1 MKYFPNR
8 FTTTNPTHNQN
19 ILTSRPAR
27 RLALFAI
34 AALLIVI
41 GLSFRPMRVAHAA
54 TITVT
59 AGPDIDAAN
68 NDFRRIQ
75 NATNAAMSG
84 DTIMLSGTFDFTQ
97 PFAAAAWALGNDN
110 TSGTADDYSVYVPG
124 GVDNVTITASS
135 LGAAT
140 IQGPGDLAAV
150 NLEGVFVFD
159 GGPNQGWTISNLQ
172 FKDFDLSIAFFA
184 TAAADFNNT
193 KLINNYI
200 KIAQDLNAT
209 VAPADVNQNIGIHF
223 SFGTNQMISGN
234 TIEFDGDG
242 VSDSAMGNF
251 STQVGMQSNTS
262 GGNAYDGLQITNNTL
277 RVLHAQ
283 SADPEVILG
292 IWDNCHAHTSN
303 ITISGN
309 QFINLAAGNNP
320 ATNLQ
325 RAFRVT
331 SHSSATTTV
340 KYQSNSIS
348 GANIGFQWI
357 AGSNFSGNQPV
368 QVISNNILNNGTG
381 VLVQSNGSATLSFNR
396 IVGNTVALD
405 NETSNP
411 IDAENNWWGCNF
423 GPGVGGAG
431 CAGTPNGLICI
442 NNNSAIIGGKGK
454 PNGFTC
460 PVDFNPW
467 LVLRLTAAPDTI
479 LVGGTSTLTADLTFN
494 SDNVDTHL
502 SGNIPDGTPVAF
514 SGNAFGSVAP
524 SSTST
529 TSGKATST
537 YTGTAPGTG
546 DVSTTVDMQTVST
559 PVTVNP
565 SKCVITCPAN
575 ITQPNDPDQCGA
587 VVTYPAPTTM
597 GSCGTVGCTPES
609 GSFYPVGT
617 TTVTCSPIQ
626 DSKAS
631 CSFTITVQD
640 TQPPSITCPANI
652 TTPTDPD
659 QCGAVVTYPSP
670 TITDTCPGSFTA
682 TCTPASG
689 SFFPKG
695 ATTVTCTVDGFSGS
709 TCTFSVTVNDTQPP
723 AITCPANIN
732 VAAAASCPPTS
743 SQAVTFTV
751 TASDN
756 CPGVTVVCSPAS
768 GSVFPVGTTSVTC
781 TAMDTSGNT
790 AQCTFTVTVFSAC
803 LVDQSNSGNVVLFNT
818 QTGDY
823 RFCCSGVLLA
833 TGKGVLTIRGCV
845 GTIDDQKGSRKVH
858 IGFDFSANSGHGA
871 GTAALFLNGS
881 TNPKCSITDQ
891 SMAGNVCTCPSG
903 APSAVPQK

>member
-1 MKYFPNR
+1 MKHFPKR
-8 FTTTNPTHNQN
+8 FPTTNPTHNQN
-19 ILTSRPAR
+19 ILTSRLAR
-27 RLALFAI
+27 RLALLAI
-34 AALLIVI
+34 AALLIGT
-41 GLSFRPMRVAHAA
+41 GLSLRPMRVARAA

-59 AGPDIDAAN
+59 AGPDVSAAV
-68 NDFRRIQ
+68 NDWRRIQ
-75 NATNAAMSG
+75 NAINMAANG
-84 DTIMLSGTFDFTQ
+84 DTIMLSGTFDFTA

-110 TSGTADDYSVYVPG
+110 TNGTADDYSVYVPA
-124 GVDNVTITASS
+124 GVNNVTITASS

-159 GGPNQGWTISNLQ
+159 GGPNQGWTISNIQ
-172 FKDFDLSIAFFA
+172 FKDFDLSIGFFA
-184 TAAADFNNT
+184 TPSNAFNNT
-193 KLINNYI
+193 KIINNYI

-223 SFGTNQMISGN
+223 SFGANQMISGN

-251 STQVGMQSNTS
+251 SSQVGMQSNTS
-262 GGNAYDGLQITNNTL
+262 GGKVYDGLQITNNIL
-277 RVLHAQ
+277 RVLKAQ
-283 SADPEVILG
+283 SANPEVILG
-292 IWDNCHAHTSN
+292 IWENGHAHTSN

-309 QFINLAAGNNP
+309 QFINLAGGNNP

-340 KYQSNSIS
+340 KYQNNSLS

-368 QVISNNILNNGTG
+368 QLISNNILNNGTG
-381 VLVQSNGSATLSFNR
+381 VLIQSNGLARLSFNR

-411 IDAENNWWGCNF
+411 VNAENNWWGCNY

-431 CAGTPNGLICI
+431 CAGTPNGLLCL
-442 NNNSAIIGGKGK
+442 NNNAAITGGKET
-454 PNGFTC
+454 PNGFAC

-467 LVLRLTAAPDTI
+467 LVLRLTAVPNTI
-479 LVGGTSTLTADLTFN
+479 FVGGTSTLTADLTFN

-514 SGNAFGSVAP
+514 AGNAFGTVAP
-524 SSTST
+524 SNTST

-546 DVSTTVDMQTVST
+546 NVSTTVDMQTVST
-559 PVTVNP
+559 SITVNP
-565 SKCVITCPAN
+565 TPCVITCPAN
-575 ITQPNDPDQCGA
+575 KIQSNDPNQCGA
-587 VVTYPAPTTM
+587 VVTYNAPATM
-597 GSCGTVGCTPES
+597 GTCGTVTCSPAS
-609 GSFYPVGT
+609 GSFFPVGT
-617 TTVTCSPIQ
+617 TTVTCTTTAGPG
-626 DSKAS
+626 
-631 CSFTITVQD
+631 CTFTVTVQD

-652 TTPTDPD
+652 TKPNDAN
-659 QCGAVVTYPSP
+659 QCGAVVTYPPP
-670 TITDTCPGSFTA
+670 TITDNCPGTFTA
-682 TCTPASG
+682 TCAPASG

-695 ATTVTCTVDGFSGS
+695 TTTVTCTVNGFSGS
-709 TCTFSVTVNDTQPP
+709 TCMFTVTVNDTQPP
-723 AITCPANIN
+723 TITCPANIN
-732 VAAAASCPPTS
+732 VAGAATCPPTN
-743 SQAVTFTV
+743 SQTVTYAV

-768 GSVFPVGTTSVTC
+768 GSIFPVGTTSVTC

-790 AQCTFTVTVFSAC
+790 ASCSFTVTVFSAC
-803 LVDQSNSGNVVLFNT
+803 LVDQTNSGNVVLFNT

-833 TGKGVLTIRGCV
+833 TGRGVLNMRGCI

-858 IGFDFSANSGHGA
+858 VGFDFSANSGHGA

-903 APSAVPQK
+903 GPTGAAEK

>member
-1 MKYFPNR
+1 LKHSPKR
-8 FTTTNPTHNQN
+8 FLTTNPKHNQN
-19 ILTSRPAR
+19 ILTSRLAR
-27 RLALFAI
+27 RLALLAI
-34 AALLIVI
+34 AALLIAT
-41 GLSFRPMRVAHAA
+41 GLSLRPMRVARAA

-59 AGPDIDAAN
+59 AGPDVSAAV
-68 NDFRRIQ
+68 NDWRRIQ
-75 NATNAAMSG
+75 NAINAAANG
-84 DTIMLSGTFDFTQ
+84 DTIMLSGNFDFTA

-110 TSGTADDYSVYVPG
+110 TASTADDYEVLVPG
-124 GVDNVTITASS
+124 GVNNVTITASS

-159 GGPNQGWTISNLQ
+159 GGPNQGWTISNIQ
-172 FKDFDLSIAFFA
+172 FKEFDLSIAFFA
-184 TAAADFNNT
+184 TTPTDFNNT
-193 KLINNYI
+193 NIVNNYI
-200 KIAQDLNAT
+200 KIAKDLNAT

-234 TIEFDGDG
+234 TIEFAGDG
-242 VSDSAMGNF
+242 VSDSANGNF
-251 STQVGMQSNTS
+251 SSEVGMQSNTS
-262 GGNAYDGLQITNNTL
+262 GGNVYDGLQITNNIL

-292 IWDNCHAHTSN
+292 IWENAHGHTSN
-303 ITISGN
+303 ITVSGN
-309 QFINLAAGNNP
+309 QFINLAPGNNR

-340 KYQSNSIS
+340 KYQNNSMS

-357 AGSNFSGNQPV
+357 AGSNFAGNQPI
-368 QVISNNILNNGTG
+368 QLISNNILNNGTG
-381 VLVQSNGSATLSFNR
+381 VLVQSNGLARLSFNR

-405 NETSNP
+405 NETSNSVN
-411 IDAENNWWGCNF
+411 AENNWWGCNF

-431 CAGTPNGLICI
+431 CAGTPNGLICL
-442 NNNSAIIGGKGK
+442 NNNSAITGGKDTPK
-454 PNGFTC
+454 GFTC

-467 LVLRLTAAPDTI
+467 LVLGLTAAPNTI
-479 LVGGTSTLTADLTFN
+479 FVGGTSTLTADLTFN

-514 SGNAFGSVAP
+514 AGNAFGTVAP

-546 DVSTTVDMQTVST
+546 NVSTTVDMQTVTTSI
-559 PVTVNP
+559 TVNP
-565 SKCVITCPAN
+565 APCVITCPPN
-575 ITQPNDPDQCGA
+575 KIQSNDPNQCGA
-587 VVTYPAPTTM
+587 VVTYNAPTTM
-597 GSCGTVGCTPES
+597 GTCGTVTCSPAS
-609 GSFYPVGT
+609 GSFFPVGT
-617 TTVTCSPIQ
+617 TTVTCTTTAGP
-626 DSKAS
+626 S
-631 CSFTITVQD
+631 CTFTVTVQD

-652 TTPTDPD
+652 TKPNDPN
-659 QCGAVVTYPSP
+659 QCGAVVTYPPP
-670 TITDTCPGSFTA
+670 TITDNCPGTFTA
-682 TCTPASG
+682 TCSPASG

-695 ATTVTCTVDGFSGS
+695 TTTVTCTVNGFGGS
-709 TCTFSVTVNDTQPP
+709 TCSFTVTVNDTQPP

-732 VAAAASCPPTS
+732 VVAAAACPPTS
-743 SQAVTFTV
+743 TQTVNYTV
-751 TASDN
+751 TATDN

-768 GSVFPVGTTSVTC
+768 GSIFPVGTTSVTC

-803 LVDQSNSGNVVLFNT
+803 LVDQSNPGNVVLFNV

-823 RFCCSGVLLA
+823 RFCCSGALLA
-833 TGKGVLTIRGCV
+833 TGRGVLTIRGCI

-871 GTAALFLNGS
+871 GTAALFLGGS

-903 APSAVPQK
+903 GPPGAAEK